1 MLGSFDDTVGSF
13 VGHDHKHRQDRRTN
27 IVESINTTT
36 GVLVELHALVAAGT
50 LDEATGIIRGTRFA
64 CLYAITL
71 TPEPAG
77 HYLHAYNA
85 EDKEKKHDEEYD
97 V

>member
-1 MLGSFDDTVGSF
+1 
-13 VGHDHKHRQDRRTN
+13 
-27 IVESINTTT
+27 
-36 GVLVELHALVAAGT
+36 LHALVAGGT

-71 TPEPAG
+71 TPQPAG

-85 EDKEKKHDEEYD
+85 EDKEKKQDEEYD